1 MEVGK
6 KRIRLRDGAFGPRV
20 QCSMDE
26 IRVRFF
32 RLGYYFSGMEF
43 ANHRTEFWWISS

>member
-26 IRVRFF
+26 ILVRFF
-32 RLGYYFSGMEF
+32 RLGYYFSLSRIPE
-43 ANHRTEFWWISS
+43 TEDLG